1 MFKNF
6 SFKFKS
12 RSLSL
17 ATCELLASL
26 TFSRI
31 LILLSFRRHIML
43 FKASYLSIFAS
54 FLLATYAAPIHS
66 LPIVHIKFYFANPDI
81 APPGTGSS
89 LPWVKKTVKSV
100 TDGIRLNNGAKAEWK
115 PRYCNRLDHDGDELS
130 FYYWGDGVGHDC
142 KVEESS
148 CFATG
153 TQHGDEW
160 HFEIYGST
168 NALLHHFSI
177 PSFSSQH
184 PQRPVHDI
192 DHLDLHGIP

>member
-1 MFKNF
+1 
-6 SFKFKS
+6 
-12 RSLSL
+12 
-17 ATCELLASL
+17 
-26 TFSRI
+26 
-31 LILLSFRRHIML
+31 ML
-43 FKASYLSIFAS
+43 FKASYLSIYAS
-54 FLLATYAAPIHS
+54 FLLAAYAAPIHVSPHRIHHTVLFLPVYNLNLFVHPQS

-81 APPGTGSS
+81 ATPGTGSS
-89 LPWVKKTVKSV
+89 LPWVKETVKSV
-100 TDGIRLNNGAKAEWK
+100 TDGIRLNNDAKAKWK
-115 PRYCNRLDHDGDELS
+115 PQYHNRLDYDLSVLS

-142 KVEESS
+142 KMEESS

-168 NALLHHFSI
+168 NAMLYELRI

-192 DHLDLHGIP
+192 DHQDLHGTP